1 MSKFTVI
8 GVLMVVVLI
17 AVFGY
22 IIVNDIQFDA
32 AQEDSNNESVTMLS
46 DSKGG
51 VVVEYPSNWVLSNS
65 TSNDSIIAVS
75 KGNSVDSFQ
84 IGQVNVNVEK
94 RGLDEGFDSFLN
106 RIYTNIGADPAF
118 QLVSSG
124 DISVNGHDAVEYI
137 YTSSSV
143 DGSVRQHKAIWFEK
157 NNCAYV
163 IMYSA
168 PVDQF
173 EANLP
178 AADYIIEHI
187 NIN

>member
-106 RIYTNIGADPAF
+106 RTYTNIGADPAF

-124 DISVNGHDAVEYI
+124 DI